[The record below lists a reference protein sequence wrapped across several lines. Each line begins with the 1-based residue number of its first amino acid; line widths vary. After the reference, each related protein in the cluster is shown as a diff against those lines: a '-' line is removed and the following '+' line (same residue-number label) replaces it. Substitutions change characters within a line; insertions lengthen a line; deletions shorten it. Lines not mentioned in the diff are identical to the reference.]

1 MTKLQL
7 AVFIA
12 AVALLALLY
21 LGFDRKPKTVK
32 DAEKTRVLAV
42 ESTDINILLAEAK
55 KTLKVEEANTVL
67 VLEQQLALADNDS
80 LKSNALKELS
90 GGWYRIGKYAL
101 AGYFAQQVAELE
113 DTEDAWSIAGTSYA
127 ICVQK
132 VEDEKT
138 KQFCTNRAAEAF
150 ENATSVNPAN
160 LQHQVNLSLVYLE
173 NPPKQN
179 PMQGVQILLD
189 LNKKYPKDVLV
200 LLTLAR
206 QGMRTGQYE
215 KATERLSNILAIEPD
230 NVDANCLLAQVYE
243 QLNRPQEAQPY
254 INRCK
259 SLIEK

>member
-1 MTKLQL
+1 MTKSQL
-7 AVFIA
+7 VAVVVAAVFFVI
-12 AVALLALLY
+12 LY
-21 LGFDRKPKTVK
+21 LGFDRKPSTVK
-32 DAEKTRVLAV
+32 EAEKTRILAI

-55 KTLKVEEANTVL
+55 KTLKVEEANTIL
-67 VLEQQLALADNDS
+67 VLEQQLALADVDS
-80 LKSNALKELS
+80 LKSKALKELS
-90 GGWYRIGKYAL
+90 GGWYRLGKYAL

-113 DTEDAWSIAGTSYA
+113 DTEGAWSIAGTSYA

-132 VEDEKT
+132 VSDDKT
-138 KQFCTNRAAEAF
+138 KQFCTNRAADAF
-150 ENATSVNPAN
+150 ENATSINPTN

-189 LNKKYPKDVLV
+189 LNKKHPQDVLV

-206 QGMRTGQYE
+206 QGIRTGQYE
-215 KATERLSNILAIEPD
+215 KAVERLSSILAIEPS